1 MGCVPIFLYPIFLK
15 FLLDSRLSLISF
27 EFLSITARKI
37 GWCRYFL
44 VFWICL
50 GLGNYNLG
58 FN

>member
-37 GWCRYFL
+37 GWCRYFFGIL
-44 VFWICL
+44 VLFRIGKL
-50 GLGNYNLG
+50 Q
-58 FN
+58 FRI